1 MNFMAY
7 GDVNNLLGF
16 GVSRVISSFFSVNYI
31 DIFCGITFRRKT
43 AANS

>member
-16 GVSRVISSFFSVNYI
+16 GVSRVTSFLSKLHWRSLWYDVQKA
-31 DIFCGITFRRKT
+31 DGC
-43 AANS
+43 